1 MQRRCAQSVLN
12 GFGLIMSVGGGI
24 DLSARPPAGDD
35 QASSPCPQPI
45 STAQL
50 RLGGSRAMVTTD
62 DIRTF
67 ALSLPRTEEAL
78 VRDQVKFRVGRIVY
92 VALSRDERSMGFGF
106 PKDERTALVAAQP
119 EKFFMPIASDLRYN
133 WVRVWLD
140 AIDPAEMR
148 ELVVDAWRMVVP
160 KRVAADYLGDHP

>member
-1 MQRRCAQSVLN
+1 
-12 GFGLIMSVGGGI
+12 
-24 DLSARPPAGDD
+24 
-35 QASSPCPQPI
+35 
-45 STAQL
+45 
-50 RLGGSRAMVTTD
+50 MVTTD
-62 DIRTF
+62 DVRAV

-106 PKDERTALVAAQP
+106 PKDERAALVAAQP
-119 EKFFMPIASDLRYN
+119 EKFFMPIPSDMRYQ

-140 AIDPAEMR
+140 AIDLTEMR

-160 KRVAADYLGDHP
+160 KLVAPEYLDDHP